1 MLTESQKQA
10 FISRIRTQI
19 FLFGRAFAPT
29 KPQYVALYAFEMS
42 DSTVKIGVSQ
52 QVEKR
57 QWQVSNATGLDV
69 LRVHQTDSMPKKF
82 ALVLESRVHGIF
94 FERNA
99 RNEFFNITFEEAV
112 AELDKLA
119 DEITREREKTEQL
132 FKDECEYFEANK
144 DDIFDK
150 MPKRG
155 LLIPPLDK
163 SNPSVNPLAVE
174 HDNSLELLA
183 KALLE
188 NVALERERL
197 ALERDKLAIERERL
211 AFEREQFN
219 IENSEE
225 TKNFKKAQ
233 LLRELASAAR
243 DFYLRDSLV
252 NYSAKLITGKNFIE
266 GMLNTDEDCSSDL
279 KVPPRRI
286 K

>member
-1 MLTESQKQA
+1 MLTESQKQNL
-10 FISRIRTQI
+10 ISRLSTQI

-119 DEITREREKTEQL
+119 DEITREREKAEQL

-144 DDIFDK
+144 DAIFDK

-155 LLIPPLDK
+155 FLIPPLDK

-174 HDNSLELLA
+174 RDNSLDSLVKAISELTAVKREFLA
-183 KALLE
+183 
-188 NVALERERL
+188 V
-197 ALERDKLAIERERL
+197 ERERL
-211 AFEREQFN
+211 AFEQEKFN
-219 IENSEE
+219 FENSEHAKIFE
-225 TKNFKKAQ
+225 VVDKLIKLATLAGDEKYIRSKLVSLAANLLVRDNFIDASDIIFKK
-233 LLRELASAAR
+233 
-243 DFYLRDSLV
+243 
-252 NYSAKLITGKNFIE
+252 
-266 GMLNTDEDCSSDL
+266 
-279 KVPPRRI
+279 
-286 K
+286 

>member
-1 MLTESQKQA
+1 MLTESQKQNL
-10 FISRIRTQI
+10 ISRIRTQI

-94 FERNA
+94 FERTA

-144 DDIFDK
+144 DAIFDK

-188 NVALERERL
+188 NVALERE
-197 ALERDKLAIERERL
+197 K
-211 AFEREQFN
+211 FN
-219 IENSEE
+219 VENSEE

-266 GMLNTDEDCSSDL
+266 GMLNTDEDAIVL
-279 KVPPRRI
+279 KAPHTGR
-286 K
+286 

>member
-82 ALVLESRVHGIF
+82 ALILESRVHGIF

-144 DDIFDK
+144 DAIFDK

-163 SNPSVNPLAVE
+163 SNPSVNPLVA
-174 HDNSLELLA
+174 NSIELLA
-183 KALLE
+183 KALSE
-188 NVALERERL
+188 NVAV
-197 ALERDKLAIERERL
+197 ERDKLAIERERL
-211 AFEREQFN
+211 ALEREKFN
-219 IENSEE
+219 VENSEE

-243 DFYLRDSLV
+243 DFYSRDSLV

-266 GMLNTDEDCSSDL
+266 GMLNTDEDAIAL
-279 KVPPRRI
+279 KAPHTGR
-286 K
+286 